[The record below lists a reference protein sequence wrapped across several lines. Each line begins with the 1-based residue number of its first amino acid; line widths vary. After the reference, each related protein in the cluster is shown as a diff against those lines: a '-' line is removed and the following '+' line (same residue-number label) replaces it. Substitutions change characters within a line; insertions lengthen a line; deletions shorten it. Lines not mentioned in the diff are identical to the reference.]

1 MTDVLFYHLER
12 AGLDDVLPGLLE
24 KSRERHWRA
33 LVKLGS
39 EERIEAL
46 DALLW
51 TFREDSFLPHASYRD
66 AKVAEQPVVLT
77 VGDENP
83 NGSNIFFYADGAMPL
98 DWALERFHGVARI
111 VVLFDGRDPTA
122 MEAARENWKK
132 ARAAG
137 FEATYWQQTPEGRWE
152 KRA

>member
-1 MTDVLFYHLER
+1 MPDVLFYHLER

-24 KSRERHWRA
+24 KSLERKWRA

-39 EERIEAL
+39 TERLEDL
-46 DALLW
+46 DAKLW

-66 AKVAEQPVVLT
+66 ARAAEQPVLLT
-77 VGDENP
+77 IGDENP
-83 NGSNIFFYADGAMPL
+83 NGSSIFFYADGAMPP
-98 DWALERFHGVARI
+98 DWSADRFEGIARV
-111 VVLFDGRDPTA
+111 VVLFDGRDPAA
-122 MEAARENWKK
+122 MDAAREHWKK

-137 FEATYWQQTPEGRWE
+137 FEATYWQQTAEGRWE

>member
-39 EERIEAL
+39 EERLEEL
-46 DALLW
+46 DAFLW

-66 AKVAEQPVVLT
+66 ARVADQPIVLT
-77 VGDENP
+77 IGDENP
-83 NGSNIFFYADGAMPL
+83 NASNIVFYADGAMPH
-98 DWALERFHGVARI
+98 DWSATRFEGIARI
-111 VVLFDGRDPTA
+111 VVLFDGRDPSA
-122 MEAARENWKK
+122 MEAARDNWKK

-137 FEATYWQQTPEGRWE
+137 YEATYWQQTAEGRWE